1 MRIPSVVIEH
11 VVTKE
16 KFMFPYQ
23 PITDRPENSL
33 VPDIY
38 VPDEYKLAA
47 DQTPVALHY
56 VDPDTGIATVN
67 WAAEPKDPI
76 KTIEER
82 WKFRNGYK

>member
-1 MRIPSVVIEH
+1 MRIPSIVIEH
-11 VVTKE
+11 VVTGE
-16 KFMFPYQ
+16 RYMFPYQ
-23 PITDRPENSL
+23 PITDKPIGSL
-33 VPDIY
+33 VPEPH

-47 DQTPVALHY
+47 DQTPVATHY
-56 VDPDTGIATVN
+56 VHPSGVETVN